1 MGIDLG
7 QATEW
12 ELGSVVYSLASP
24 MHDGNGM
31 IPRVY
36 SHLTMT
42 LGRVRRTAILSHIQS
57 VDPSSRWQPQSQATI
72 KGRLALSPPPSLF
85 FCLLSLPPHFCVC
98 APNPTYPSSKPVV
111 RCVKRRQRWCSPRV
125 QETGLQPLLTFLSEL
140 LPLKAL
146 LGFPLEWAC

>member
-1 MGIDLG
+1 MYLCFRMGIDLG

-36 SHLTMT
+36 SHLTVT

-57 VDPSSRWQPQSQATI
+57 ADPSSRWQPQSQATI

-98 APNPTYPSSKPVV
+98 APNPISLPHLPILQT
-111 RCVKRRQRWCSPRV
+111 CGQMCEEETEMV
-125 QETGLQPLLTFLSEL
+125 QPTGAGNWPPATVN
-140 LPLKAL
+140 
-146 LGFPLEWAC
+146 FPF